1 MEYYNNKEKI
11 KKLKNIKDYVV
22 IIDFDKTL
30 TTSYSDS
37 SVGTIP
43 NFLGGECLEKRT
55 KNFQYYRPIELD
67 YNLSK
72 QEKQKLMKE
81 WAEKSFS
88 LISEYATEDVVKE
101 TAKVANLNLRKGA
114 KEFLY
119 KMKQNSIPVVIMSA
133 GVGNIIKE
141 FLQNEQILYDN
152 ITIVSNFFEFKN
164 NKACISIEK
173 IMSTSNKEYSR
184 IPKELR
190 NEIEECNKVLLFGD
204 IVEDIRMINKEQ
216 LHKTL
221 TIGFL
226 DYNIEKNLKKYNE
239 NFDVV
244 LSNES
249 SFELIIKKFI

>member
-11 KKLKNIKDYVV
+11 EKLKNIKDYVV

-30 TTSYSDS
+30 TTSDSDS

-43 NFLGGECLEKRT
+43 NFLGGECLERRT
-55 KNFQYYRPIELD
+55 KNFQYYRPLELD

-72 QEKQKLMKE
+72 ENKQKLMKE

-88 LISEYATEDVVKE
+88 LISEYATESIIKE
-101 TAKVANLNLRKGA
+101 TVKTANLNLREGA
-114 KEFLY
+114 REFLY
-119 KMKQNSIPVVIMSA
+119 KMYKDEIPVVIMSA

-141 FLQNEQILYDN
+141 FLQNEQSLYNN
-152 ITIVSNFFEFKN
+152 ITIVSNFFKFNN
-164 NKACISIEK
+164 NKAYIDIEK
-173 IMSTSNKEYSR
+173 IMATSNKEYNR

-190 NEIEECNKVLLFGD
+190 SKIEENSKVLLFGD

-226 DYNIEKNLKKYNE
+226 DYNIDENLKMYNE
-239 NFDVV
+239 NFDIV

-249 SFELIIKKFI
+249 SFELIIKNFI

>member
-11 KKLKNIKDYVV
+11 ERLKNIKDYVV
-22 IIDFDKTL
+22 LIDFDKTL
-30 TTSYSDS
+30 TTSDSDS

-43 NFLGGECLEKRT
+43 NFLGGECLKKRT
-55 KNFQYYRPIELD
+55 KNFEYYRPIELD

-72 QEKQKLMKE
+72 QEKLKLMKE

-88 LISEYATEDVVKE
+88 LIAEYATENIVKE

-119 KMKQNSIPVVIMSA
+119 KMYQNNIPVIIMSA
-133 GVGNIIKE
+133 GVGNIINE
-141 FLQNEQILYDN
+141 FMLNEKILHDN
-152 ITIVSNFFEFKN
+152 ITIVSNFFEFN
-164 NKACISIEK
+164 NKACIDIDK
-173 IMSTSNKEYSR
+173 IMFTSNKEYSR

-190 NEIEECNKVLLFGD
+190 NKIEECNKILLFGD

-216 LHKTL
+216 LYKTL

-226 DYNIEKNLKKYNE
+226 DYNIEENLKMYNE
-239 NFDVV
+239 NFDIV

>member
-11 KKLKNIKDYVV
+11 EKLKNIDDYVV

-30 TTSYSDS
+30 TTSDSDS

-43 NFLGGECLEKRT
+43 KFLGGECLKKRN
-55 KNFQYYRPIELD
+55 KNYEYYRPIELE

-88 LISEYATEDVVKE
+88 LIAEYVTENIVKE
-101 TAKVANLNLRKGA
+101 TAKVANLHLRKGA
-114 KEFLY
+114 KEFLS
-119 KMKQNSIPVVIMSA
+119 KMKQNNIPVVIMSA

-141 FLQNEQILYDN
+141 FLQNEQTLYDN

-164 NKACISIEK
+164 NKAYIAIDK
-173 IMSTSNKEYSR
+173 IMSTSNKEYSI

-190 NEIEECNKVLLFGD
+190 SKIEESSKVLLFGD

-226 DYNIEKNLKKYNE
+226 DYNIDENLKMYNE
-239 NFDVV
+239 NFDIV